1 MIPRSS
7 VTPSEASAAAE
18 SDGAGLSE
26 DNADE
31 GAKALGEEQKQ
42 QRGFSI
48 VEKKTLS
55 AMYVR
60 TLLLFA
66 E

>member
-1 MIPRSS
+1 MITRSS
-7 VTPSEASAAAE
+7 VTPSGDGTAE

-26 DNADE
+26 GN
-31 GAKALGEEQKQ
+31 GAKAKGEEEKQ

-60 TLLLFA
+60 MFLLFA
-66 E
+66 